1 MSDKVVLQLQDVTR
15 HGGSQAAVEH
25 CSATFYEGEIIGL
38 VGPNGAGKTTLIK
51 MIVHQLRPNNGKIV
65 IGGVDIHED
74 YAKAMR
80 SVGAIIDTPAYY
92 PYMTGMDHLKLAAR
106 MYPEVTSERIR
117 DVVEFTGL
125 KNWIDDK
132 VRKYSLGMRQRLA
145 IAEALLLNPSLLLLD
160 EPTNG
165 LDPMGIKDL
174 RILLKKIAAKGV
186 CVVVSSH
193 ILSEMDLLCSRI
205 VIMRRGEF
213 VADLSSQELLDPN
226 RVRVHIR
233 VGQPEKAYEV
243 LEAFVDDAKIRLEDE
258 VLIITGENLQVQQLN
273 RMLIFQDIDV
283 YEIGVHK
290 ESLEESFLEL
300 MRGDEDVESD
310 R

>member
-15 HGGSQAAVEH
+15 HGGSQASVDH
-25 CSATFYEGEIIGL
+25 CTATFYEGEIIGL

-51 MIVHQLRPNNGKIV
+51 MIVHQLRPQGGKIL
-65 IGGVDIHED
+65 INGTDIQEN
-74 YAKAMR
+74 YAQAMR

-106 MYPEVTSERIR
+106 MYSEVTDERIR
-117 DVVEFTGL
+117 EVVEFTGL

-145 IAEALLLNPSLLLLD
+145 IAEALLPNPSLLLLD

-193 ILSEMDLLCSRI
+193 ILSEMDMLCSRI
-205 VIMRRGEF
+205 VIMRRGAF

-243 LEAFVDDAKIRLEDE
+243 LEAFVDDAKIKLEDE
-258 VLIITGENLQVQQLN
+258 MLLITGENLQVQQLN
-273 RMLIFQDIDV
+273 RILIFQDIDV

-300 MRGDEDVESD
+300 MRGDEDAESD